1 MYYSYCFITSV
12 NCWYIY
18 PTKISLIVHKSSIMQ
33 PIDTAR
39 ATKIKYL
46 FPYLVAFSLFGQN
59 HNQRI
64 APTLINKSHPFRHTQ
79 IGRLISQIQLQNPSL
94 RIWMLP
100 NQFQSDVSANCTKAI
115 EKFYL
120 LIGEEIEVKKSL
132 MGISFSQFEYTF
144 QW

>member
-1 MYYSYCFITSV
+1 MLLFNFKSVYCSYCFITSV

-64 APTLINKSHPFRHTQ
+64 APTLTNKSHPFRHTQ
-79 IGRLISQIQLQNPSL
+79 IGRLIFKSNYKTLHSVSECSPINFRVTCRPIAQKQLRNFIFWQ
-94 RIWMLP
+94 
-100 NQFQSDVSANCTKAI
+100 
-115 EKFYL
+115 EKR
-120 LIGEEIEVKKSL
+120 
-132 MGISFSQFEYTF
+132 
-144 QW
+144 

>member
-1 MYYSYCFITSV
+1 MFLLLYHISKLLIYIPNKDLTHCPQILNHATNWHCPSYKNQIPVPILSS
-12 NCWYIY
+12 YI
-18 PTKISLIVHKSSIMQ
+18 
-33 PIDTAR
+33 
-39 ATKIKYL
+39 
-46 FPYLVAFSLFGQN
+46 SLFGQN
-59 HNQRI
+59 QNQRI
-64 APTLINKSHPFRHTQ
+64 APTLTNKSHPFRHTQ

-120 LIGEEIEVKKSL
+120 LTGEEIEVKESL